1 MAKLIGLHC
10 LLTKGLL
17 AVYPIITSTIH
28 FHFFSLTVIAKFSY
42 HREVLNNNR
51 PIRQDRNTH
60 EDKNIESSVQVSR
73 ISDGENGRR
82 IRRIDVLQELSRIE

>member
-1 MAKLIGLHC
+1 MAKLIGLDC

-28 FHFFSLTVIAKFSY
+28 FHFFSLIVIAKFSY

-60 EDKNIESSVQVSR
+60 EDKNIDSSVQVSR

>member
-1 MAKLIGLHC
+1 MAKLIGLDC
-10 LLTKGLL
+10 LLTKALF

-82 IRRIDVLQELSRIE
+82 IRRIDVLQELSHIE

>member
-1 MAKLIGLHC
+1 MAKLIGFDC

-28 FHFFSLTVIAKFSY
+28 FHFFSLIVIAKFSY

-60 EDKNIESSVQVSR
+60 EDKNIDSLQVSR

>member
-1 MAKLIGLHC
+1 MAKLIGLDC

-28 FHFFSLTVIAKFSY
+28 FFSLIVIAKFSY

-60 EDKNIESSVQVSR
+60 EDKNIDSLQVSR
-73 ISDGENGRR
+73 ISDGENDRR

>member
-1 MAKLIGLHC
+1 MAKLIGLDC
-10 LLTKGLL
+10 LLTKALL

-42 HREVLNNNR
+42 HRKVLNNNR

>member
-1 MAKLIGLHC
+1 MAKLIGLDC

-28 FHFFSLTVIAKFSY
+28 FHFFSLIVIAKFSY
-42 HREVLNNNR
+42 HGEVLNNNR

-82 IRRIDVLQELSRIE
+82 IRRIDVLQELSRIK

>member
-1 MAKLIGLHC
+1 MAKLIGLDC

-28 FHFFSLTVIAKFSY
+28 FHFFSLIVIAKFSY

-82 IRRIDVLQELSRIE
+82 IRRIDVLQELSRIK

>member
-1 MAKLIGLHC
+1 MAKLIGLDC

-28 FHFFSLTVIAKFSY
+28 FHFFSLIVIAKFSY

>member
-1 MAKLIGLHC
+1 MAKLIGLDC

-28 FHFFSLTVIAKFSY
+28 FHFFPLTVIAKFSY

>member
-1 MAKLIGLHC
+1 MAKLIGLDC

-28 FHFFSLTVIAKFSY
+28 FQFFPLTVIAKFSY

-60 EDKNIESSVQVSR
+60 EDKNIDSSVQVSR